1 MTSAAAR
8 AILEELKPGLTV
20 YIPGASGEPTVLRE
34 VFASDPD
41 RCAGVRF
48 ISCFVPGM
56 NDFDYAALSP
66 TTRVT
71 TYMMPP
77 AMHGS
82 FEAGRIE
89 LMPLPYSEIAEHLA
103 TRAQIDVAF
112 FHLAPPGADGMA
124 STGIASDFAG
134 LVWPRAKRRIALVN
148 PLMPVPPRSLRL
160 PIGEADAVIEIES
173 RVVTGGGAP
182 DTAEAGIIADKAAA
196 LVRDGAAIQ
205 YGIGGA
211 PAAVLSR
218 LTDRKNLTLRSGMVI
233 EAAQGLYEAG
243 ALKADPAVHITGMA
257 LGSDDFYRFLVES
270 DLVAFADSR
279 ITHGAASLSTV
290 ENFTSINSALEID
303 LFGQANLEWRGERVV
318 SGVGGAPDFVRAARR
333 SPGGRS
339 IIALASTAGGGKIA
353 RIVPRLASPTISIPR
368 SDIDTVVTE
377 FGVAELADL
386 SLDARAEALIAIAHP
401 DHRADLQDAWSKA
414 RAKF

>member
-8 AILEELKPGLTV
+8 AILDELKPGLSV
-20 YIPGASGEPTVLRE
+20 YVPGASGEPTVLRE
-34 VFASDPD
+34 VFAADPE

-56 NDFDYAALSP
+56 NDFDYATLSP
-66 TTRVT
+66 TARVT

-112 FHLAPPGADGMA
+112 FHLAPPDANGMA
-124 STGIASDFAG
+124 SSGIASDFAG
-134 LVWPRAKRRIALVN
+134 LVWPRARRRIALIN
-148 PLMPVPPRSLRL
+148 PLMPIPPRSVRL
-160 PIGEADAVIEIES
+160 PIAEADVVIEIES
-173 RVVTGGGAP
+173 RIITGGGAP
-182 DTAEAGIIADKAAA
+182 DTAEAGVIADHAAS

-218 LTDRKNLTLRSGMVI
+218 LTDRKNLTIRSGMVI
-233 EAAQGLYEAG
+233 EAVRGLWEAG
-243 ALKADPAVHITGMA
+243 ALKSDPAAHITGMA

-333 SPGGRS
+333 SPGCSATGSPSRRGDS
-339 IIALASTAGGGKIA
+339 GSA
-353 RIVPRLASPTISIPR
+353 ASPRT
-368 SDIDTVVTE
+368 
-377 FGVAELADL
+377 
-386 SLDARAEALIAIAHP
+386 
-401 DHRADLQDAWSKA
+401 
-414 RAKF
+414 